1 MYKVALIKDGYMKME
16 FVFKYWA
23 DATLFMSL
31 VMDNKGGEIEIKL
44 EKIVEEGENNE

>member
-16 FVFKYWA
+16 FVFKHWG

-31 VMDNKGGEIEIKL
+31 VIDNKDDEIDIRLK
-44 EKIVEEGENNE
+44 KIVEEGENNE